1 MIYMYKYKD
10 FKQCHEIKLLRE
22 KAGGGGQKGAGGL
35 AEWDVGQI
43 SMCYP
48 EVVISP
54 IIHDHWPKSN

>member
-1 MIYMYKYKD
+1 MPRNKIIEGEGRGGAK
-10 FKQCHEIKLLRE
+10 R
-22 KAGGGGQKGAGGL
+22 GGGGGGL

-43 SMCYP
+43 SICYP

>member
-1 MIYMYKYKD
+1 MPRNKII
-10 FKQCHEIKLLRE
+10 EGEGR
-22 KAGGGGQKGAGGL
+22 GGGQKGAGGL

>member
-1 MIYMYKYKD
+1 MPRNKII
-10 FKQCHEIKLLRE
+10 EGEGR
-22 KAGGGGQKGAGGL
+22 GGQKGAGGGGL

-43 SMCYP
+43 SICYP